1 MRKTTRF
8 FADNLGGR
16 GRSITR
22 RHPARDETKRGAQ
35 HSTAPQQ
42 QQQKKKIIII
52 IMARIITAK
61 TLVMTLALL
70 GSLAS
75 VAFGSTRN
83 LQQFSNGIQAPTNLY
98 IPGLGLS
105 VAIGNVPGYYTDT
118 ILGNLFA
125 ADEGALGFGDG
136 ALSDW
141 GVASLTNQAV
151 RNTINTVND
160 AAVNSQTIVAG

>member
-1 MRKTTRF
+1 MG
-8 FADNLGGR
+8 AEAED
-16 GRSITR
+16 TR
-22 RHPARDETKRGAQ
+22 RATLRNEE

-42 QQQKKKIIII
+42 QQKKKII

-61 TLVMTLALL
+61 TLVLTLALL

-125 ADEGALGFGDG
+125 ADGGPLGFGDG
-136 ALSDW
+136 ALTDG
-141 GVASLTNQAV
+141 GVASLANQAV

-160 AAVNSQTIVAG
+160 AAVNSQTITVG

>member
-1 MRKTTRF
+1 M
-8 FADNLGGR
+8 G
-16 GRSITR
+16 ITR

-35 HSTAPQQ
+35 HSTAQQ
-42 QQQKKKIIII
+42 QQQKKKIIIF

-61 TLVMTLALL
+61 TLVLTLALL

-118 ILGNLFA
+118 
-125 ADEGALGFGDG
+125 
-136 ALSDW
+136 
-141 GVASLTNQAV
+141 
-151 RNTINTVND
+151 
-160 AAVNSQTIVAG
+160 

>member
-1 MRKTTRF
+1 M
-8 FADNLGGR
+8 G
-16 GRSITR
+16 
-22 RHPARDETKRGAQ
+22 
-35 HSTAPQQ
+35 
-42 QQQKKKIIII
+42 QKKKIII

-61 TLVMTLALL
+61 TLVLTLALL

-105 VAIGNVPGYYTDT
+105 VAIGNV
-118 ILGNLFA
+118 FA

-160 AAVNSQTIVAG
+160 AAVNSQTITVG

>member
-1 MRKTTRF
+1 M
-8 FADNLGGR
+8 
-16 GRSITR
+16 GRSR
-22 RHPARDETKRGAQ
+22 RHPARDPTKRGAQ
-35 HSTAPQQ
+35 HSTA
-42 QQQKKKIIII
+42 QQQKKKKII

-75 VAFGSTRN
+75 VAFGSPRN

-125 ADEGALGFGDG
+125 ADGGALGFGDG
-136 ALSDW
+136 ALTDW
-141 GVASLTNQAV
+141 GVASLANQAV

-160 AAVNSQTIVAG
+160 AAVNSQTITVG

>member
-1 MRKTTRF
+1 
-8 FADNLGGR
+8 
-16 GRSITR
+16 
-22 RHPARDETKRGAQ
+22 
-35 HSTAPQQ
+35 
-42 QQQKKKIIII
+42 
-52 IMARIITAK
+52 MARIITAK

-105 VAIGNVPGYYTDT
+105 VAIGNVPGFYTDT

-125 ADEGALGFGDG
+125 TDGALGFGDG
-136 ALSDW
+136 ALTDW

-160 AAVNSQTIVAG
+160 AAVNSQTITAG

>member
-1 MRKTTRF
+1 M
-8 FADNLGGR
+8 G
-16 GRSITR
+16 
-22 RHPARDETKRGAQ
+22 
-35 HSTAPQQ
+35 
-42 QQQKKKIIII
+42 KIIII
-52 IMARIITAK
+52 VARIITAK

-105 VAIGNVPGYYTDT
+105 VAIGNVPGFYTDT

-125 ADEGALGFGDG
+125 ADEGALGFGG
-136 ALSDW
+136 GTLTDW
-141 GVASLTNQAV
+141 GVDSLANQVVTNG
-151 RNTINTVND
+151 INTAND
-160 AAVNSQTIVAG
+160 ALVNSATITAG

>member
-1 MRKTTRF
+1 MIRLRKTTRF

-16 GRSITR
+16 GRSR
-22 RHPARDETKRGAQ
+22 RHPARATLRNEE
-35 HSTAPQQ
+35 HSTAQ
-42 QQQKKKIIII
+42 QQQKKKIII

-125 ADEGALGFGDG
+125 ADGGALGFGDG
-136 ALSDW
+136 ALTDW

-160 AAVNSQTIVAG
+160 AAVNSQTITAG

>member
-1 MRKTTRF
+1 M
-8 FADNLGGR
+8 
-16 GRSITR
+16 GRSR
-22 RHPARDETKRGAQ
+22 RHPARATLRNEE
-35 HSTAPQQ
+35 HSTAQ
-42 QQQKKKIIII
+42 QQQKKKIIIT
-52 IMARIITAK
+52 MARIITAK

-125 ADEGALGFGDG
+125 ADGGALGFGDG
-136 ALSDW
+136 ALTDW

-160 AAVNSQTIVAG
+160 AAVNSQTITAG

>member
-1 MRKTTRF
+1 
-8 FADNLGGR
+8 
-16 GRSITR
+16 
-22 RHPARDETKRGAQ
+22 
-35 HSTAPQQ
+35 
-42 QQQKKKIIII
+42 
-52 IMARIITAK
+52 MARIITAK
-61 TLVMTLALL
+61 TLVLTLALL

-105 VAIGNVPGYYTDT
+105 VAIGNVPGFYTDT

-125 ADEGALGFGDG
+125 ADGGALGFGDG
-136 ALSDW
+136 ALTDW

-151 RNTINTVND
+151 RNTINAVND